1 MDLVTTLAAAETIDG
16 WMTARELEW
25 LFRTA
30 RSLPPGGAWVELGL
44 WKGRSFFTVA
54 MGLAPG
60 CTLVG
65 VDSFSPCTTA
75 LPFVPTRRWVSDH
88 FQAVRKA
95 VRRLRPDLRIEIL
108 RLDTAAAAGRFAD
121 GFADAVYF
129 DADHS
134 RGGLS
139 GDLAAWVPKLKPD
152 GLVCGHDYSAGFP
165 GVVQLVD
172 EVFPE
177 RTIVPDTSIWYCPI
191 GTMHRQ
197 ICHI

>member
-1 MDLVTTLAAAETIDG
+1 MDLATTLATAETIDG
-16 WMTARELEW
+16 WMTPRELEW

-30 RSLPPGGAWVELGL
+30 RSLPRGGVWVELGL

-60 CTLVG
+60 CKLVG
-65 VDSFSPCTTA
+65 VDSFTPCTTA
-75 LPFVPTRRWVSDH
+75 LPFVPTRDWVFDH
-88 FQAVRKA
+88 FQAVRAA
-95 VRRLRPDLRIEIL
+95 VRGLREDLMIEVL
-108 RLDTAAAAGRFAD
+108 RLDTAAAGGRFAD

-134 RGGLS
+134 REGLAH
-139 GDLAAWVPKLKPD
+139 DLTAWAPKLKEG
-152 GLVCGHDYSAGFP
+152 GLLCGHDYSSGFP

-177 RTIVPDTSIWYCPI
+177 RAIVPETSIWYSRK
-191 GTMHRQ
+191 GSMVK
-197 ICHI
+197 